1 MKVSD
6 SHRNTRRSSYP
17 CSAYSSASQLN
28 RMISN
33 DKSRF
38 LPTAYDRQS
47 VTSYQEAL
55 NEIRENREQTNF
67 DNINDIPRHRNH
79 IQIHHMIWFMCAG
92 TVIRRPSITKFLNC
106 SKSTG

>member
-1 MKVSD
+1 
-6 SHRNTRRSSYP
+6 
-17 CSAYSSASQLN
+17 
-28 RMISN
+28 MISN

-67 DNINDIPRHRNH
+67 DNINDIPRHRN
-79 IQIHHMIWFMCAG
+79 QVQKIHHATWSMCVG
-92 TVIRRPSITKFLNC
+92 KVICRPPETKFLSC

>member
-1 MKVSD
+1 
-6 SHRNTRRSSYP
+6 
-17 CSAYSSASQLN
+17 
-28 RMISN
+28 MISN

-67 DNINDIPRHRNH
+67 DNINDIPRHRNN
-79 IQIHHMIWFMCAG
+79 IQKYAISAPPRVTLTFIFKQLRG
-92 TVIRRPSITKFLNC
+92 
-106 SKSTG
+106 SKLVPFFEYK

>member
-1 MKVSD
+1 
-6 SHRNTRRSSYP
+6 
-17 CSAYSSASQLN
+17 
-28 RMISN
+28 MISN

-67 DNINDIPRHRNH
+67 DNINDIPRHRNN
-79 IQIHHMIWFMCAG
+79 IQKYMIAASSPVTMTLIFQQFRLE
-92 TVIRRPSITKFLNC
+92 TFEPFLNIN
-106 SKSTG
+106 KPTG

>member
-1 MKVSD
+1 
-6 SHRNTRRSSYP
+6 
-17 CSAYSSASQLN
+17 
-28 RMISN
+28 MISN

-79 IQIHHMIWFMCAG
+79 VQ
-92 TVIRRPSITKFLNC
+92 KFTIAATL
-106 SKSTG
+106 SVTGP